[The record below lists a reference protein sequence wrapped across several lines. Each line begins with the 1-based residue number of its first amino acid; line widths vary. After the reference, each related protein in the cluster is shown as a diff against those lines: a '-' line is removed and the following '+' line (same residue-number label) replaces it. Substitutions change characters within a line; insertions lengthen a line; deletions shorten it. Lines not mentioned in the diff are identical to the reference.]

1 MGEKP
6 ELEVKMIERKR
17 WRVIIPKGSSG
28 SEIEELFY
36 KHVGHGLITTRDIEI
51 EFKHPQEE
59 KMYD

>member
-6 ELEVKMIERKR
+6 EVIVIERRR

-28 SEIEELFY
+28 GEIHELFY
-36 KHVGHGLITTRDIEI
+36 KKVGHGYITTRDIEI

-59 KMYD
+59 EMYG